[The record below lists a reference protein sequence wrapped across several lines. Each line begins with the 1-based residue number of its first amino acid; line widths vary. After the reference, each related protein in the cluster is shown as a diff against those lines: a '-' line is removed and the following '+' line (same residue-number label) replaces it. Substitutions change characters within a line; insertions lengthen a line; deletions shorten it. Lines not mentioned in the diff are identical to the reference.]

1 MVIDTSVL
9 VAIVLDEPSRDFLR
23 KALQAAPTR
32 IISSVSLLEAGM
44 VLRAR
49 EGQLVVPK
57 LYSIVE
63 ELRIETVVFDE
74 AQAKL
79 AIGAFARFGKGMG
92 HRAQLNFGDCA
103 VYALAAIRGEPLLA
117 TGSDFAATDL
127 TVIGPTSGS
136 CGGTRADGV

>member
-32 IISSVSLLEAGM
+32 VISSVSLLEAGM

-63 ELRIETVVFDE
+63 ELRIETVVFDK
-74 AQAKL
+74 AQSKL
-79 AIGAFARFGKGMG
+79 AVGAFERFGKGMG

-117 TGSDFAATDL
+117 TGKDFAATDL
-127 TVIGPTSGS
+127 TVVSPASG
-136 CGGTRADGV
+136 T

>member
-1 MVIDTSVL
+1 
-9 VAIVLDEPSRDFLR
+9 
-23 KALQAAPTR
+23 
-32 IISSVSLLEAGM
+32 M

-63 ELRIETVVFDE
+63 ELRAETVVFDE

-79 AIGAFARFGKGMG
+79 AIGAFERFGKGMG

-117 TGSDFAATDL
+117 TGKDFAATDL
-127 TVIGPTSGS
+127 TVVSPASG
-136 CGGTRADGV
+136 T

>member
-32 IISSVSLLEAGM
+32 VISSVSLLEAGM

-63 ELRIETVVFDE
+63 ELRAETVVFDE

-79 AIGAFARFGKGMG
+79 AIGAFERFGKGMG

-117 TGSDFAATDL
+117 TGKDFAATDL
-127 TVIGPTSGS
+127 TVVSPASG
-136 CGGTRADGV
+136 T